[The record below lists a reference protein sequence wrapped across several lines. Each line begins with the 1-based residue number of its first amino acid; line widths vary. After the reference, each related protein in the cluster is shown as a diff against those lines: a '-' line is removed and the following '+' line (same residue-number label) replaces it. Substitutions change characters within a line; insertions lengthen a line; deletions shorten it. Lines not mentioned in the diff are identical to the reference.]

1 MARIRQAHQL
11 IAAAALALLPVAVQA
26 RTGYPPP
33 QPEPTAAPS
42 AAPSSGSD
50 DSNLSPDQKVTKRAL
65 EWVERIQK
73 GDIDRSQLTKDL
85 NADFTPAIVENYKQ
99 KYGSLGAVQSI
110 YLNSKQVS
118 DGLNIYI
125 FSVNFAQGP
134 LNYQFATDSTGK
146 IAALYFRS

>member
-11 IAAAALALLPVAVQA
+11 IAAAALALLPVAA
-26 RTGYPPP
+26 HADMGYPPP
-33 QPEPTAAPS
+33 TPAPS
-42 AAPSSGSD
+42 AAASGGSD
-50 DSNLSPDQKVTKRAL
+50 DGNMTADEKVTKRAL
-65 EWVERIQK
+65 EWVGRIQK

-85 NADFTPAIVENYKQ
+85 NADFTPAIVQNYKE
-99 KYGSLGAVQSI
+99 KYGSLGTVQSI